1 MRIYYSSSQRLIKY
15 LPTSINSWC
24 ISSIVTGCNSFVLWI
39 DYVNLRSKLS
49 WILLQRQF
57 KKLIVHEICSFL
69 PRTCFNFR
77 LNLGFKNFMQYVSY
91 SSGSVWLLAIFSIYT
106 NFFHFFRAKNDVII
120 IIYPELKEGSIN
132 FKSKVWCKKSE

>member
-1 MRIYYSSSQRLIKY
+1 MGLCLLENIYIFAGWKYLLLKIWCASPKYACKTRFLLLYIRINYSSSQRLIKY

-49 WILLQRQF
+49 WISLQRQF

-77 LNLGFKNFMQYVSY
+77 LNLGFKNFMQYVSTC
-91 SSGSVWLLAIFSIYT
+91 SA
-106 NFFHFFRAKNDVII
+106 
-120 IIYPELKEGSIN
+120 
-132 FKSKVWCKKSE
+132 